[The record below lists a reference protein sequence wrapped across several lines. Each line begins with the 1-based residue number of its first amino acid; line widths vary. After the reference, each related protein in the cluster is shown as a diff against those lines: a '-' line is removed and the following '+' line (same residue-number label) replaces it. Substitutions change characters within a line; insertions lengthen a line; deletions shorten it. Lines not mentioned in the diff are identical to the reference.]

1 MMRNYIEQYLR
12 GSGCRGL
19 IRGRSMLHVFVLCM
33 RKIIYV
39 HIPSAP
45 CLSPCK
51 QFKAAGYTR
60 NHTILNHSIPNSPKA
75 GIHMHFCPWLYTDPF
90 NHSRTHAPALGGGGL
105 WGATLV
111 RRPGTLGWRVRCPAR
126 SGNRVLYR
134 PLSLYSRSR

>member
-1 MMRNYIEQYLR
+1 
-12 GSGCRGL
+12 
-19 IRGRSMLHVFVLCM
+19 MLHVFVLCM

-90 NHSRTHAPALGGGGL
+90 NHSRTHAPALGGGGVVGCNVGQAAGNTWL
-105 WGATLV
+105 ARAMSGEV
-111 RRPGTLGWRVRCPAR
+111 RKSSVIQAFK
-126 SGNRVLYR
+126 
-134 PLSLYSRSR
+134 SLQ